1 MNARSQVPSDFIVAA
16 ACVTVGILLILGG
29 LFAQSSIRTTYLIL
43 EGWFHRFEE
52 ALDGWPDTI
61 LSSAL
66 FLTGIGACL
75 LALFGPR
82 SAKVVAL
89 AWMWF
94 P

>member
-1 MNARSQVPSDFIVAA
+1 MNARIHIPPDFIVAA
-16 ACVTVGILLILGG
+16 ACIIVGTAVILAG
-29 LFAQSSIRTTYLIL
+29 LFAQSTVWTSYLLI

-52 ALDGWPDTI
+52 ALDGWPDTL

-66 FLTGIGACL
+66 IVTGIGACL